1 MSQDSSP
8 STEVVAAFFYKYMD
22 KSNSSNQFPNFMM
35 ILKFICKNTQGRHMY
50 PDVHCSTVYSSQDM
64 EACPSADKWISKLS
78 YIYTTG
84 YYSAVRKN
92 TFESVLMWWMNLEPV
107 IQSKVSQ

>member
-50 PDVHCSTVYSSQDM
+50 PDVHCSTV
-64 EACPSADKWISKLS
+64 LL
-78 YIYTTG
+78 
-84 YYSAVRKN
+84 RKQK
-92 TFESVLMWWMNLEPV
+92 TRKAKEKRKDIP
-107 IQSKVSQ
+107 I